1 MNEIDDKGFDDN
13 LTAAAAGLA
22 TEVKPSRDLWPGIE
36 AAISPPQTDTGWRW
50 NGMFAQAAAVVL
62 LIGGSSGLT
71 YLAMHED
78 RQPAVPVTALPF
90 EPVSGSFGSH
100 YTLGPD
106 YQDARDDL
114 WSKLQQ
120 ELSHLAPKTQAE
132 VEKNL
137 LAIGDAIT
145 EINKALAQEPGNA
158 LLQDLLLSSYRKELA
173 LMTSVDGMASSVTRR
188 NDI

>member
-1 MNEIDDKGFDDN
+1 MNEMNDKEFDDK
-13 LTAAAAGLA
+13 LMAAAARLA
-22 TEVKPSRDLWPGIE
+22 TEVKPVRDLWPDIE
-36 AAISPPQTDTGWRW
+36 AAISQPEAGASWRW
-50 NGMFAQAAAVVL
+50 KGFAQAAAVVL

-78 RQPAVPVTALPF
+78 RQPMAPATALQF

-120 ELSHLAPKTQAE
+120 ELSHLEPETQAE
-132 VEKNL
+132 VEKNMV
-137 LAIGDAIT
+137 AIGDAII

-173 LMTSVDGMASSVTRR
+173 LMTRVDGMASSVMRR